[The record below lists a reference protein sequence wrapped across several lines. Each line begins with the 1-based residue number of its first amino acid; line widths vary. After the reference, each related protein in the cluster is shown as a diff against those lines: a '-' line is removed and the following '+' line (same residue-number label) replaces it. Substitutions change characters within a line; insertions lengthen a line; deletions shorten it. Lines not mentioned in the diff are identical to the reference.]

1 MTAVDATVLE
11 RLRGFD
17 TATICNVIE
26 LFAIRPQTEGYMDER
41 IRASYP
47 DMPAVVGFAST
58 ATFRA
63 SSPPRGRDSYTDLD
77 DQVAGFAELSGPA
90 FVVFQ
95 DLDDPSVAATFGEVM
110 CTVYRAFGAVGLVT
124 SGTGRDL
131 DQVRALE
138 FPTFTAGTN
147 PSHGYPQTVD
157 VGVPVRV
164 GGLVVHPD
172 DLLHGDQNGVTSIP
186 KEIAAQVAEITP
198 AFMESEQL
206 IFDALSSGDA
216 SPAALREARAE
227 GQERVRA
234 LRAEIGRRSG

>member
-26 LFAIRPQTEGYMDER
+26 LFGVRPQTEGYMDHR
-41 IRASYP
+41 IQASFP
-47 DMPAVVGFAST
+47 DMPPVVGYAAT

-63 SSPPRGRDSYTDLD
+63 SYPPRGRDTYTDLD
-77 DQVAGFAELSGPA
+77 EQVAGFADLSGPA

-95 DLDDPSVAATFGEVM
+95 DIDDPSVAATFGEVM

-131 DQVRALE
+131 DQVRALD
-138 FPTFTAGTN
+138 FPTFTAGVN

-157 VGVPVRV
+157 VGVPVHV

-172 DLLHGDQNGVTSIP
+172 DLLHADRNGVTSIP
-186 KEIAAQVAEITP
+186 REIAAEVADAAP
-198 AFMESEQL
+198 AFMESEQV
-206 IFDALSSGDA
+206 IFDALASGDP
-216 SPAALREARAE
+216 SPAVLRKAREEGRERARALRE
-227 GQERVRA
+227 
-234 LRAEIGRRSG
+234 EIGRGRA